1 MSKIKDLVMPLQEE
15 AEALG
20 FSDLGEAFV
29 HGYVCRDNHLVKEDE
44 QDEELT
50 LKELELNNDLRIQ
63 ALAEKNDECL
73 ALIKEINE
81 QLARLNGLM

>member
-44 QDEELT
+44 QDKELT
-50 LKELELNNDLRIQ
+50 LKELELNNDLRLQ
-63 ALAEKNDECL
+63 SLVDKSAECL
-73 ALIKEINE
+73 ELVKDINQ
-81 QLARLNGLM
+81 QLEELNELL